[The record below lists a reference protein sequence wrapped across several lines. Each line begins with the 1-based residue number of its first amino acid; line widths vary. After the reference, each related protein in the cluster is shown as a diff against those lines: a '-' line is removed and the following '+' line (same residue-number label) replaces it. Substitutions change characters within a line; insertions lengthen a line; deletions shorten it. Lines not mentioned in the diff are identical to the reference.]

1 VSTVRS
7 CVALLPGV
15 AFVPRLDCILSQSM
29 KCNAR
34 WACRFVWPVGF
45 IISVMGIGSW
55 FNQLSPPGK
64 TRLVFAMTSVST
76 VAMFSIGW
84 IVSSWPKDED
94 PSAFSRIVVV
104 ALVIIVATGVGLPY
118 YVPSGVFAA
127 QFGGEQAGV
136 VSAYLDGT
144 SALATGTFLKLLSS
158 LVRVPRIRYVRV
170 LAC

>member
-1 VSTVRS
+1 
-7 CVALLPGV
+7 
-15 AFVPRLDCILSQSM
+15 
-29 KCNAR
+29 
-34 WACRFVWPVGF
+34 
-45 IISVMGIGSW
+45 MGIGSW

-118 YVPSGVFAA
+118 YVPSGVS
-127 QFGGEQAGV
+127 QPNLEETKPG
-136 VSAYLDGT
+136 SCLLT
-144 SALATGTFLKLLSS
+144 SMGHLRWLLG
-158 LVRVPRIRYVRV
+158 RF
-170 LAC
+170 